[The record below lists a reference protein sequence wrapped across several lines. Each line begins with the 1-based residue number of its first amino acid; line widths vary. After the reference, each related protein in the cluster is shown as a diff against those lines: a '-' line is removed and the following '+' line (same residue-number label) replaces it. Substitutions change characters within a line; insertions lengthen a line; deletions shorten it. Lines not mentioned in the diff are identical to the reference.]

1 MSIVAWVTVILA
13 LLIVFFAAVGL
24 FRVVL
29 HLRAVDK
36 TLDALTGGVGVIA
49 DKTAT
54 VPTVVESVNANLK
67 PVRDFA
73 EGIS

>member
-1 MSIVAWVTVILA
+1 MSFVAWVTVGLA

-29 HLRAVDK
+29 HLKAVDT
-36 TLDALTGGVGVIA
+36 TLEALTGGVGVIA
-49 DKTAT
+49 DKTST
-54 VPTVVESVNANLK
+54 VPSVVESVNANLK

-73 EGIS
+73 EGL